1 MQLQSFP
8 NLKSI
13 TVNDNLLT
21 NTSVNMICE
30 RFLLVEKLNLAN
42 NKFDSKGIEE
52 ISNLKNLTMLDVR
65 NNNLGD

>member
-8 NLKSI
+8 NIKSI

-21 NTSVNMICE
+21 NVSVNMICE
-30 RFLLVEKLNLAN
+30 RFLLLEKLNLAN

-52 ISNLKNLTMLDVR
+52 LSNLKNLTMLDVR
-65 NNNLGD
+65 NNNLGN